1 MERKA
6 NKLGDWGLA
15 AETRHY
21 REVHHRL
28 ASLREELQR
37 VEDKL
42 SLAHRQTAD
51 SRLRLEE
58 AGAPKHLAHLECVRT
73 TEEGE
78 ILYTNPFKSGDVE
91 A

>member
-1 MERKA
+1 MEREA

-15 AETRHY
+15 AETRRY
-21 REVHHRL
+21 REIHRRL
-28 ASLREELQR
+28 GGLREELQR
-37 VEDKL
+37 IEDEL

-58 AGAPKHLAHLECVRT
+58 ANAPKRLAHLESVRT

-78 ILYTNPFKSGDVE
+78 ILYPVPFKSGDLE